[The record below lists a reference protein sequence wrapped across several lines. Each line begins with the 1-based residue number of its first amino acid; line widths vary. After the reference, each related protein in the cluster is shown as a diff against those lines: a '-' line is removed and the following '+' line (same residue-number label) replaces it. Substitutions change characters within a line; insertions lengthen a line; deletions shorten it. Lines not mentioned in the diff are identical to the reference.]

1 MVAITKAFSR
11 ALETQ
16 GDTETFKI
24 TFIFCGVGLTAS
36 LVLAICGLDLS
47 AGFF

>member
-1 MVAITKAFSR
+1 MAAITRAFSR

-16 GDTETFKI
+16 VDTENLKI
-24 TFIFCGVGLTAS
+24 IVIFSGAGLTVS

-47 AGFF
+47 AGLF